1 MKKFTKKI
9 LVTFLSFQIL
19 LIGPVI
25 ADSVAG
31 IGSEEISQDQT
42 ALVIDS
48 LHTQEP
54 PGVEPETMV
63 ASYYA
68 KYFHGRRTANGEIY
82 DHYAMT
88 CAHKTLPFD
97 TKLIVRNPKTGKS
110 VEVRVNDRGPFPKGR
125 DIDLS
130 YAAAKALGLIRPG
143 VAPVEVVI
151 IHPENEHVPEYVREF
166 SQDQLVSN

>member
-1 MKKFTKKI
+1 MKRFKKKI
-9 LVTFLSFQIL
+9 MVTFLGLQVL
-19 LIGPVI
+19 LVGPVI

-54 PGVEPETMV
+54 PGIEPETMV

-68 KYFHGRRTANGEIY
+68 KYFHGRRTASGEIY

-97 TKLIVRNPKTGKS
+97 TKLIVTNPQNGES
-110 VEVRVNDRGPFPKGR
+110 VEVRVNDRGPFPRGR

-130 YAAAKALGLIRPG
+130 YAAAKEIGLILPG

-151 IHPENEHVPEYVREF
+151 VHPENEQP
-166 SQDQLVSN
+166 QDQLVSN